1 MTDAMRASARTLAF
15 IVAGGVAGA
24 IVVGIGLGLAQG
36 ESVITWIAYM
46 LYVAGALVIGFAFFT
61 GSPSSPR
68 KIARQEK
75 EKVLKEEM
83 DRQRGVKPARAEAI
97 AVEADATPFM
107 SELVLLV
114 CAGAVLFGAGLLVE
128 LAT

>member
-1 MTDAMRASARTLAF
+1 MTDAMRASARTLAY

-61 GSPSSPR
+61 GAPSSPR

-83 DRQRGVKPARAEAI
+83 DRQRGVTPRGEAI
-97 AVEADATPFM
+97 AVEVDATPFM

>member
-1 MTDAMRASARTLAF
+1 VTDAMRASARTLGF

-24 IVVGIGLGLAQG
+24 IAVGIALGLAQG
-36 ESVITWIAYM
+36 ESVVTWIAYM

-61 GSPSSPR
+61 GAPPSPR
-68 KIARQEK
+68 KLARQEK

-83 DRQRGVKPARAEAI
+83 DRQRGVKPPHAGAVAI
-97 AVEADATPFM
+97 EADATPFM
-107 SELVLLV
+107 SELLLLV

-128 LAT
+128 LVT